1 MQASRSAG
9 VGRLAGGA
17 QRTAALTQA
26 PSRRRPSSALRE
38 VGWLA
43 RPARCSAAYSQS
55 PERSPVNIRPVRL
68 APCAAGARPIRTIA
82 AAGSPKPGTGRA
94 Q

>member
-1 MQASRSAG
+1 MSRSAG

-17 QRTAALTQA
+17 QCTGAVIRTPRSTK
-26 PSRRRPSSALRE
+26 PSSMAVE
-38 VGWLA
+38 VGCDA
-43 RPARCSAAYSQS
+43 RPARCSAATSTS

-68 APCAAGARPIRTIA
+68 APCAAGASPTITIGA
-82 AAGSPKPGTGRA
+82 SAGPNPGTARP